1 MNAKCRTKS
10 CNRRKHLVAVGSFFI
25 LHSAFI
31 TLHSSP
37 ASAADFGPD
46 TIPGKWIEPLVPE
59 SLPALKPPAYFNT
72 FDKAREQVWSGR
84 YKLALQT
91 FDGVKPTD
99 KGASPAGIAEFKSQA
114 LRGLGRD
121 DEAMAILSDPAI
133 ADAPRIQLER
143 ASLLAGVGKTADA
156 IALLHEHLRAH
167 PDSLRGHYEL
177 GRISELVDDFTTA
190 KDAYGW
196 FIAQPQDYLDRWRG
210 QGEKLFNSAEDCTT
224 VGLALDRWAVLN
236 FAYESDSNLNQTV
249 LDLFVKA
256 YDVIDRQYWP
266 AHVAAARFYL
276 SHDDS
281 ANATQELKFAMRVNP
296 NAISALDLY
305 GKIAT
310 SQYNFDGADAV
321 TATIRRENPE
331 SIDAEL
337 LETRNLLQQ
346 RQPKEAAVVAHRILA
361 RQPNLLEAKGL
372 LAATE
377 ALQLHEDATKQLLA
391 DVEKI
396 SPNDARAYLEVADQL
411 GAMRQY
417 PRAAAMYKIAV
428 ERAPW
433 WNEPR
438 NGLGLLYTQSGEED
452 KAKEML
458 EAAHKID
465 PFNVSTTNYLRLLED
480 LAKFDRR
487 ESAHF
492 IVVYDG
498 KSDPMIPLYF
508 NDYLE
513 ANYLQVTAE
522 YKTEPPVKTIIEVF
536 PTHDA
541 FSVRT
546 TGSPWI
552 GTVGASTG
560 RIIALVTPRKGDNTW
575 KAYNWAQV
583 LRHEFTHT
591 VTLAATDNR
600 ISHWMTEGLA
610 VYEEHSGLQW
620 AWVPMMYHAVTT
632 DTLFDMDQL
641 TWMFV
646 RPKKPSDRQ
655 MAYAESYWVCT
666 YIEQTYG
673 HDAILK
679 MLADFKNG
687 GLQEDVFPRILG
699 RTQEQ
704 FFTEFKA
711 WTKQQIATWG
721 YDAESNKKYDALLEK
736 GDSLIASKNYSD
748 AVGIWEQIGKLRPM
762 DELPHKK
769 LAGLYLTPQV
779 NQPDK
784 AIEHLKILHLLD
796 VRDDRYAKRI
806 ARLYRD
812 EADYKNAQAWGL
824 QAVYID
830 PYDMD
835 AHLLLQEVCEK
846 SGDDAGIKREQIAI
860 PELQAWLDDQKKA
873 NAN

>member
-1 MNAKCRTKS
+1 MKS
-10 CNRRKHLVAVGSFFI
+10 FRRSQSRAVLF
-25 LHSAFI
+25 LYSALC
-31 TLHSSP
+31 TLARLATPTH
-37 ASAADFGPD
+37 AADFSSD
-46 TIPGKWIEPLVPE
+46 TIPGKWIHPLMPE
-59 SLPALKPPAYFNT
+59 ALPPLQSPAYFNT
-72 FDKAREQVWSGR
+72 FDKARQQVWTGR

-91 FDGVKPTD
+91 LADIKPTD
-99 KGASPAGIAEFKSQA
+99 KGADAGTLAELKSQA
-114 LRGLGRD
+114 LIGVGRD
-121 DEAMAILSDPAI
+121 DEALQVLSDPAVMNL
-133 ADAPRIQLER
+133 PRIQISR
-143 ASLLAGVGKTADA
+143 AVLLGFTGHPGDA
-156 IALLHEHLRAH
+156 IALLHEHLRAT
-167 PDSLRGHYEL
+167 PGSIRGRYEL
-177 GRISELVDDFTTA
+177 GRICEQIDDIPA
-190 KDAYGW
+190 ARDAYDW
-196 FIAQPQDYLDRWRG
+196 FVTAPQNYLARWRE

-224 VGLALDRWAVLN
+224 VGLALDRWATLN
-236 FAYESDSNLNQTV
+236 GAYENDSDLNQTI

-256 YDVIDRQYWP
+256 YDVVDRQYWP

-281 ANATQELKFAMRVNP
+281 NNAQMELKAAMRVNP
-296 NAISALDLY
+296 DAISALDLY
-305 GKIAT
+305 GRIAT
-310 SQYNFDGADAV
+310 SQFNFDAADKVIAAV
-321 TATIRRENPE
+321 RRENPT
-331 SIDAEL
+331 SIDADL
-337 LETRNLLQQ
+337 LEARNLLQQ
-346 RQPKEAAVVAHRILA
+346 RQPKEAAVVVRRVLA
-361 RQPNLLEAKGL
+361 RLPDLLEAKGL

-377 ALQLHEDATKQLLA
+377 ALQLHDDATRQLLA
-391 DVEKI
+391 DVDKA
-396 SPNDARAYLEVADQL
+396 SPTDAQAYLEVAEQL

-433 WNEPR
+433 WNDPR

-452 KAKEML
+452 KAREML

-465 PFNVSTTNYLRLLED
+465 PFNVETTNYLRLLEE
-480 LAKFDRR
+480 LAKFDHK

-492 IVVYDG
+492 VVVYDA
-498 KSDPMIPLYF
+498 KSDPMIPEYF

-513 ANYLQVTAE
+513 SVYAEVTSE
-522 YKTEPPVKTIIEVF
+522 YKTEPAVKTIIEVF

-620 AWVPMMYHAVTT
+620 SWVPMMYHAVTH

-655 MAYAESYWVCT
+655 MAYAESFWVCT
-666 YIEQTYG
+666 YIEETYG
-673 HDAILK
+673 HDATLK
-679 MLADFKNG
+679 MLNEFKNG
-687 GLQEDVFPRILG
+687 GLQEDVFPKILG
-699 RTQEQ
+699 RRQEQ
-704 FFTEFKA
+704 FFTEFTA
-711 WTKQQIATWG
+711 WTKKQVATWG
-721 YDAESNKKYDALLEK
+721 YEEQDTKKYDTLVER
-736 GDSLIASKNYSD
+736 GDSLISSKRYSD
-748 AVGIWEQIGKLRPM
+748 AVTVWEQIGKLRPM
-762 DELPHKK
+762 DQTPHKK
-769 LAGLYLTPQV
+769 LAGLYLTAQV

-784 AIEHLKILHLLD
+784 AIDHLKILHLLD

-812 EADYKNAQAWGL
+812 TGDFKNAQTWGL

-835 AHLLLQEVCEK
+835 AHQLLQHVCEN
-846 SGDDAGIKREQIAI
+846 SGDDEGLKREQRAI
-860 PELQAWLDDQKKA
+860 PKLQAWLDDQKKTE
-873 NAN
+873 